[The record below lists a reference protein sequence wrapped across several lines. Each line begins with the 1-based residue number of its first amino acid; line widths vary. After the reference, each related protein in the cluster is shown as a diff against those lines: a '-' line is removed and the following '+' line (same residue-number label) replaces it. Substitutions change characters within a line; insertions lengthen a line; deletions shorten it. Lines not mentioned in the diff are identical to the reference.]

1 MKSTRSCGSLRL
13 YSWQTSSF
21 WHYFNMTGRISEKY
35 GNVSFFLNVFV
46 FGNKLLRFLAFVDII
61 NPSVKLNIS
70 IGE

>member
-1 MKSTRSCGSLRL
+1 
-13 YSWQTSSF
+13 
-21 WHYFNMTGRISEKY
+21 MTGRISEKY